1 MRLLWS
7 DGYTKTA
14 TDSLAD
20 SLSRSDGALP
30 KSTFR
35 CAGVSSIN
43 LSNFRG
49 GCFVGPSG
57 GVSRAFVRFTSVR
70 NSVSNSGHLDSFLVE
85 GGEKQM
91 SWKSTVLLAVG
102 VVFIGSVAVAQP
114 AFTISDGGTN
124 GSNRLFVVKAAP
136 ASAGNSLAM
145 EVGFSV
151 SGANIVSAVQTS
163 DWEDDGVAPV
173 GNPGNNPFTGGVTN
187 GIVIESNNTD
197 VFAALGSGSLQGDE
211 DTLTIE
217 VDGGIAVV
225 AVSGAYGGNGRIAE
239 GGVNHDT
246 YSGSFGINGDYNL
259 DNKVDIIDLGTFAAD
274 YGGGATNSDFNG
286 DSLTNIIDLGVFA
299 GNYGLSAAGAGSG
312 SAVPEPAS
320 IALIGIALA
329 GFVVRRRRA
338 S

>member
-1 MRLLWS
+1 MCLI
-7 DGYTKTA
+7 
-14 TDSLAD
+14 
-20 SLSRSDGALP
+20 
-30 KSTFR
+30 
-35 CAGVSSIN
+35 IN
-43 LSNFRG
+43 LSNLEEDAL
-49 GCFVGPSG
+49 SG
-57 GVSRAFVRFTSVR
+57 LPVASAELLFGLLQFR

-91 SWKSTVLLAVG
+91 SWKSTVLVAVG

-145 EVGFSV
+145 EVGLSV
-151 SGANIVSAVQTS
+151 SGANIVSAVQTG

-187 GIVIESNNTD
+187 GIVVEGNNTD
-197 VFAALGSGSLQGDE
+197 VFAALGSSALQGDE

-225 AVSGAYGGNGRIAE
+225 SVSGAYGGNGRIAE
-239 GGVNHDT
+239 AGVNHDT
-246 YSGSFGINGDYNL
+246 YSGNFGINGDYNL

-274 YGGGATNSDFNG
+274 YGNGATSSDFND

-299 GNYGLSAAGAGSG
+299 GNYGLAASGAGSG